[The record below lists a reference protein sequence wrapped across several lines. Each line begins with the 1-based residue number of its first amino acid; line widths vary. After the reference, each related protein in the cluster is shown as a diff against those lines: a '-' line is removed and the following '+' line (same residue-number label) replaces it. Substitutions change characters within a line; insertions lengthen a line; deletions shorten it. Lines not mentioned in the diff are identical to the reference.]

1 MQLRWLKM
9 LLKIPCFFQMLRLA
23 QAGGI
28 FTNPLQ
34 MRRALIQE
42 AEMAESLKELL
53 EEKEAFPDS
62 PTHSETRQII
72 GE

>member
-1 MQLRWLKM
+1 MELKWLKM
-9 LLKIPCFFQMLRLA
+9 LLLQIPCFFQMLGLA

-53 EEKEAFPDS
+53 EDKEVFS
-62 PTHSETRQII
+62 TIHSETRQII